1 MSRPFLT
8 LMLLGLAGSAGTAP
22 AAPAQSASPPF
33 RIAETGQEFD
43 QLADAVAAIGAG
55 DGTIDIQPGRYRQC
69 AVQTDGRVAYRAV
82 TPGSVILDGV
92 ACEGKAG
99 LVLRGRAAHVQ
110 GLIFQNFRVPDRN
123 GAGIRL
129 EQGNLAVVDSLFRA
143 SEQGILTADNPQATL
158 RVAQVTFRQLG
169 GCPNGMCSHSIYAG
183 NIAEV
188 VVTRSRFEAG
198 TGGHYL
204 KSRAALIRVTE
215 TSFDDS
221 HGSATNYLIDLPAG
235 ATGEIAHN
243 VFVQGRFKENH
254 GALIAVGA
262 EHQLHPA
269 NGLKIADNLATIA
282 PGANFSTTFVANWTP
297 DPLSIA
303 NNQLGPGIQPYQRR

>member
-1 MSRPFLT
+1 MTRLFLP
-8 LMLLGLAGSAGTAP
+8 LFVFALAGSAG
-22 AAPAQSASPPF
+22 AAPDASPRTTRAPF

-43 QLADAVAAIGAG
+43 QLADAVATIGAG

-69 AVQTDGRVAYRAV
+69 AVQTEGRVAYRAV

-129 EQGNLAVVDSLFRA
+129 EQGALAVVDSLFQD

-158 RVAQVTFRQLG
+158 RVAQATFRRLG
-169 GCPNGMCSHSIYAG
+169 GCPNGMCSHAIYAG
-183 NIAEV
+183 NIAAV
-188 VVTRSRFEAG
+188 DVTRSRFEAG

-204 KSRAALIRVTE
+204 KSRATQIRVTE

-221 HGSATNYLIDLPAG
+221 QGSATNYMIDLPAG
-235 ATGEIAHN
+235 ATGVIAQN

-254 GALIAVGA
+254 SCLIAVGA
-262 EHQLHPA
+262 EQPLHPS

-303 NNQLGPGIQPYQRR
+303 HNQLGPGIQPYQKR